1 MYTHTQVGTIA
12 RAVLSLNA
20 LVDIESSHPS
30 LDGILHAMDGN
41 KIKNRKGDSPRQRNK
56 RCSSLAVW
64 VWSNLDL

>member
-1 MYTHTQVGTIA
+1 MGTIA
-12 RAVLSLNA
+12 RAVLSSNA
-20 LVDIESSHPS
+20 LVDIESSRPS
-30 LDGILHAMDGN
+30 FDEILLAMNGN